1 MVVRMCNADY
11 KGTAREY
18 ISEELRMAFCYI
30 NELENVGTS
39 QTFWDFGL
47 LFSSCLENYE
57 TYGNSTDTFQL
68 TQFKVMQ
75 FQTCA
80 F

>member
-11 KGTAREY
+11 KGTAREH
-18 ISEELRMAFCYI
+18 ISEGLRMAFHYI
-30 NELENVGTS
+30 NELGNVGRA
-39 QTFWDFGL
+39 QIFWDFGL

-57 TYGNSTDTFQL
+57 TYGNSTDIPRL
-68 TQFKVMQ
+68 TQFKFMQ
-75 FQTCA
+75 FQTYA